1 MATRM
6 MTANFNLN
14 TLVNRVKSI
23 VVTRGA
29 IEVEVGVLKW

>member
-6 MTANFNLN
+6 MTANLNLN
-14 TLVNRVKSI
+14 TLVNKVKSM

-29 IEVEVGVLKW
+29 IEVEVGVLEC